1 MVISRTGV
9 AVLRMLPAAIPD
21 LLTWVLAV
29 GTVAAMGLWH
39 LSPLPLITGGAAI
52 GFILRVRLL

>member
-1 MVISRTGV
+1 MVIARAGV

-21 LLTWVLAV
+21 LLTGVVAV
-29 GTVAAMGLWH
+29 GTVGAMGIWH

-52 GFILRVRLL
+52 GVVLRARLL